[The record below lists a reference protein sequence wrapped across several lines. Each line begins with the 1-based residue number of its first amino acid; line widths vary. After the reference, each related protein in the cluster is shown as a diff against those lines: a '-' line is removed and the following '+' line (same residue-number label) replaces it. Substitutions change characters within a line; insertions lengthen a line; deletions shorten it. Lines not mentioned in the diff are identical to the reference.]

1 MVPLQVSKRRANSY
15 FLVRHRRRRQTLHLF
30 QRRVI
35 GRLIVHLSVP
45 RSVHSEFAV
54 RQRLRHF
61 HRRLVQMHRPDWI
74 RRCSRPWAARQR
86 FLEEMNPRAIRH
98 RSRLQILSNSFV
110 RFLRTRHTIRRWHSF
125 RCHCTDHRRCLMRLR
140 SVTIRPTRSRH
151 LTHHRTHHLTRR
163 LMHRLTR
170 HLMHRLTRH
179 LMHHLTRH
187 LTHRLTR
194 HLTHRPTRHLTH
206 LPRFAPRFAPHSLG
220 ARTRGW
226 FRSVESTQQP
236 RWPAFERHVQVRPCA
251 EFAYRLPESQVVLQA
266 VAQLQSRRADSDTRR
281 AWT

>member
-1 MVPLQVSKRRANSY
+1 
-15 FLVRHRRRRQTLHLF
+15 
-30 QRRVI
+30 
-35 GRLIVHLSVP
+35 
-45 RSVHSEFAV
+45 
-54 RQRLRHF
+54 
-61 HRRLVQMHRPDWI
+61 MHRPDWI

-179 LMHHLTRH
+179 LMHRLTRHLMHRLTRHLMHRLTHHLTRH
-187 LTHRLTR
+187 LTHHRTHHLTRHLMRHLTHHLTR
-194 HLTHRPTRHLTH
+194 HLTHHLTRHLTH
-206 LPRFAPRFAPHSLG
+206 HLTHHLKRRLTRHLKRHLMRHLKRRLMRHLRFAPHSLG
-220 ARTRGW
+220 ARTCGW
-226 FRSVESTQQP
+226 FRSVESTQRP
-236 RWPAFERHVQVRPCA
+236 RWPAFERHDQARSRA
-251 EFAYRLPESQVVLQA
+251 EFAYRLPGSQVVFRA
-266 VAQLQSRRADSDTRR
+266 VAQPQSRRADSDTRR

>member
-1 MVPLQVSKRRANSY
+1 MPLQVSKRRANSY

-110 RFLRTRHTIRRWHSF
+110 RFLRTRHTIRRWQSF

-151 LTHHRTHHLTRR
+151 LTHHRTHHLTRHLKRR
-163 LMHRLTR
+163 LMR
-170 HLMHRLTRH
+170 HL
-179 LMHHLTRH
+179 
-187 LTHRLTR
+187 
-194 HLTHRPTRHLTH
+194 
-206 LPRFAPRFAPHSLG
+206 RFAPHSLG
-220 ARTRGW
+220 ARTCGW
-226 FRSVESTQQP
+226 FRSVESTQRP
-236 RWPAFERHVQVRPCA
+236 RWPAFERHDQARSRA
-251 EFAYRLPESQVVLQA
+251 EFAYRLPGSQVVFRA
-266 VAQLQSRRADSDTRR
+266 VAQPQSRRADSDTRR

>member
-1 MVPLQVSKRRANSY
+1 VPLQVSKRRANSY

-45 RSVHSEFAV
+45 RLVHSEFAV
-54 RQRLRHF
+54 RQRLRHL
-61 HRRLVQMHRPDWI
+61 RRHLVQMHRPDWI

-125 RCHCTDHRRCLMRLR
+125 RCHCTDHRRCLMRSR
-140 SVTIRPTRSRH
+140 SATIRRKRS
-151 LTHHRTHHLTRR
+151 RR
-163 LMHRLTR
+163 LMR
-170 HLMHRLTRH
+170 
-179 LMHHLTRH
+179 HLTRH
-187 LTHRLTR
+187 
-194 HLTHRPTRHLTH
+194 PMRHLTH

>member
-1 MVPLQVSKRRANSY
+1 
-15 FLVRHRRRRQTLHLF
+15 
-30 QRRVI
+30 
-35 GRLIVHLSVP
+35 
-45 RSVHSEFAV
+45 
-54 RQRLRHF
+54 
-61 HRRLVQMHRPDWI
+61 
-74 RRCSRPWAARQR
+74 
-86 FLEEMNPRAIRH
+86 MNPRAIRH

-110 RFLRTRHTIRRWHSF
+110 RFLRTRHTIRRWQSF

-151 LTHHRTHHLTRR
+151 LTHHLTRHLTRHLTHHLTR
-163 LMHRLTR
+163 HLTR
-170 HLMHRLTRH
+170 HLT
-179 LMHHLTRH
+179 HHLTRH
-187 LTHRLTR
+187 LTHHPTRHLTR

-206 LPRFAPRFAPHSLG
+206 RPTHHLKRHLTRHLTHHLTHHLTRRLTRHLKRHLKRHLMRHLKRRLMRHLRFAPHSLG